1 MIAMAATALRMM
13 GPIFIARGIDLG
25 VLQSNFDTVLQ
36 QSLYYFITIVLLYF
50 VQSKALLAIGLVG
63 ETYVKKVR
71 QKLFRH
77 LSSLDMDYFEKN
89 KK

>member
-1 MIAMAATALRMM
+1 MVKINLMETR
-13 GPIFIARGIDLG
+13 FIKSINVKITGIDLG

-71 QKLFRH
+71 QT
-77 LSSLDMDYFEKN
+77 
-89 KK
+89 